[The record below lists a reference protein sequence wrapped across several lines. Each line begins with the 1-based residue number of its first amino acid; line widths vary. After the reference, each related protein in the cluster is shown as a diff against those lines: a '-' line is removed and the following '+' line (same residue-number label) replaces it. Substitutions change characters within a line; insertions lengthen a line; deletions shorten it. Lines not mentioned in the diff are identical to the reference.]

1 MNNPTHQRHDLPKVL
16 YVDDQV
22 GNLTVFRASLRRFAD
37 IRTARSGAEA
47 LEILEQECFPIII
60 SDQRMDGMSG
70 SELLAE
76 VRRRHPDTVRM
87 LLTAH
92 TDFNAVVEAVN
103 EGRITRFVGKPWK
116 REEMRA
122 ILSDAHEL
130 YWSAH
135 EKQALRDESEALA
148 PFAMLGRRTADG
160 AGAFGAKVRRGRA
173 ADPRAPGHDCVE
185 SEPQG
190 RFRCGTQAARHGGEA
205 RGRSVCV
212 GRGGPRHRLLRTPPR
227 VSNSAWECHWFGEA
241 ST

>member
-1 MNNPTHQRHDLPKVL
+1 MNNPTHQRHDFPKVL

-76 VRRRHPDTVRM
+76 VRRRYPDTVRM

-148 PFAMLGRRTADG
+148 PFAMLGRRTVQVLPGLKSD
-160 AGAFGAKVRRGRA
+160 AGELLALEHLSTTASSRNLKAVSA
-173 ADPRAPGHDCVE
+173 AA
-185 SEPQG
+185 
-190 RFRCGTQAARHGGEA
+190 
-205 RGRSVCV
+205 
-212 GRGGPRHRLLRTPPR
+212 HRLHATVEKL
-227 VSNSAWECHWFGEA
+227 ADEA
-241 ST
+241 SALDEAAPDIAC